1 MLTDQLLLVRLIF
14 ERANTG
20 PFIPHHNFIINVKN
34 WNSQHDVHPV
44 KVSEVKAKCT
54 VWLMPCPNKG
64 WGGFEISIIILVL
77 QRRAPA
83 PTPGRI
89 KQCLSPK

>member
-34 WNSQHDVHPV
+34 WNLQHDVHPV
-44 KVSEVKAKCT
+44 NVSEVKAKCT
-54 VWLMPCPNKG
+54 QFG
-64 WGGFEISIIILVL
+64 
-77 QRRAPA
+77 
-83 PTPGRI
+83 
-89 KQCLSPK
+89 